1 MDTFTFTFEGRE
13 GKFAIPCE
21 MWNLHSTR
29 LCDIFPTNIS
39 TRYTHILLSSTV
51 EGDKEIYGLD
61 RILLEIYDAS
71 YDKSKIKLIY
81 GSGVSVTIA
90 KDGQG
95 TKCGL
100 YYSAFHDVGKVL
112 RDHSVVYHGCAVTV
126 NGQTCCKMYLKDK
139 IYELCGNSREVLVSV
154 SGPVVVG

>member
-71 YDKSKIKLIY
+71 YD
-81 GSGVSVTIA
+81 
-90 KDGQG
+90 
-95 TKCGL
+95 
-100 YYSAFHDVGKVL
+100 
-112 RDHSVVYHGCAVTV
+112 
-126 NGQTCCKMYLKDK
+126 
-139 IYELCGNSREVLVSV
+139 
-154 SGPVVVG
+154 